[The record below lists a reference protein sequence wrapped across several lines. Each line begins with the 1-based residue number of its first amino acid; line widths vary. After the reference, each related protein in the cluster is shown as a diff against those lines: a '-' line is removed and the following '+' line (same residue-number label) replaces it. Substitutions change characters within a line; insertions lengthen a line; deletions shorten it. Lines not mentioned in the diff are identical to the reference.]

1 MTEDD
6 VARWTQVWREA
17 PTGQVAAVFREAA
30 ARSQDVECLAGF
42 VRSLRPVEPAATVEY
57 PAT

>member
-1 MTEDD
+1 M
-6 VARWTQVWREA
+6 ARWTQVWREA